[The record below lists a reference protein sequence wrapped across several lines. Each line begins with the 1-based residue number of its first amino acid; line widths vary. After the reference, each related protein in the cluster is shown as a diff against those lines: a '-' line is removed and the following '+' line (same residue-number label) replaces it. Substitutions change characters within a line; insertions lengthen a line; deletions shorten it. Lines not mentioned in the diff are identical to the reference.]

1 MYVKWK
7 AVNGPTR
14 SASSFK
20 ACPEAFYFFNGT
32 SCKGVILFLNNW
44 YLPLFKNNLGSQTA
58 IKDQKS
64 LPQCQCHILEASR
77 YLNNALEFCTKKP
90 LALKLNPFRG
100 TVGRPNSWSSW
111 AHHHSIRS
119 SGMLRVVD
127 SFWEEKLWGFGTKK
141 VTGFLDIDTQC
152 T

>member
-20 ACPEAFYFFNGT
+20 ACPEAFFFFNGT

-64 LPQCQCHILEASR
+64 LPQCQCMPMPH
-77 YLNNALEFCTKKP
+77 
-90 LALKLNPFRG
+90 
-100 TVGRPNSWSSW
+100 
-111 AHHHSIRS
+111 IRS
-119 SGMLRVVD
+119 IQVFKQCLRVLHKKTLGSETQSV
-127 SFWEEKLWGFGTKK
+127 SWNCGKAELLELLSPPPFNQKFG
-141 VTGFLDIDTQC
+141 GAQGR
-152 T
+152 